1 MCRLRSQTGVLEW
14 SVARTVSSVPIWFDV
29 VSRYVT
35 QEGRSTVVDGSGA
48 VRSLVQ
54 CGTTAGHIS
63 SGFEPGALEPAA
75 DLRFLSWGGQDLN
88 LRPTD
93 YESAALTN

>member
-1 MCRLRSQTGVLEW
+1 M
-14 SVARTVSSVPIWFDV
+14 
-29 VSRYVT
+29 
-35 QEGRSTVVDGSGA
+35 DGSGA

-75 DLRFLSWGGQDLN
+75 DLRFVSWGGQDLN

-93 YESAALTN
+93 YESAMARFRYQREPRNMVL